1 LKIGRQDEAKDS
13 GREEERER
21 AGGREGGRERGRE
34 QESKRARE
42 QESERDIHRLYRDN
56 MGDALTEGNSGADG
70 RRAGLGAAR
79 EAAGGMPYKIVSS
92 TYRYR

>member
-21 AGGREGGRERGRE
+21 AGGREGGRERG
-34 QESKRARE
+34 RE